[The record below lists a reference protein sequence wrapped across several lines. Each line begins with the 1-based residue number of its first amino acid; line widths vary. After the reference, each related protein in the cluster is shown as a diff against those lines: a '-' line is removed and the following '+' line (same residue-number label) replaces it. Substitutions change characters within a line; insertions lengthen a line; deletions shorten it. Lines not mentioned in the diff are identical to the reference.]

1 MSVDWGGYVFILLFL
16 NKNRVFCLNI
26 RKLGSNPYKKEN
38 SPNDMV
44 NRAIQRT
51 LKKQT

>member
-26 RKLGSNPYKKEN
+26 RKVGSNPYKRRIAQMTWSIGLFGE
-38 SPNDMV
+38 P
-44 NRAIQRT
+44 
-51 LKKQT
+51 